1 MSLAEREDMKRAMIG
16 SRAFVLD
23 KNKADGFLRQK
34 TDKKAMER
42 IYRNADKFEK
52 NNTKALE
59 YYQSGDCM
67 NDCEHYDNCSN
78 YIYSKGYNKAIDEMV
93 NGIREILEC
102 NAIYNIDCIS
112 TLAEQLKR

>member
-1 MSLAEREDMKRAMIG
+1 MRD

-23 KNKADGFLRQK
+23 KNKADEFLRQK

-52 NNTKALE
+52 NNTKVLE
-59 YYQSGDCM
+59 YYQSGNCM

-78 YIYSKGYNKAIDEMV
+78 YIYSKGYNKAIDDVFNFLKNHRDKKYMKV
-93 NGIREILEC
+93 NLDDLDIRK
-102 NAIYNIDCIS
+102 YK
-112 TLAEQLKR
+112 EQLQS

>member
-1 MSLAEREDMKRAMIG
+1 MKRAMIG

-23 KNKADGFLRQK
+23 KNKADEFLRQK

-78 YIYSKGYNKAIDEMV
+78 YIYSKGYNKAIDDFILKIQSNSSIADFMKDYLK
-93 NGIREILEC
+93 EI
-102 NAIYNIDCIS
+102 
-112 TLAEQLKR
+112 AEQLQS